1 MKTKELS
8 IDEANDYL
16 LGLFRSLLEIE
27 NFRNYIDEN
36 YVINQYFDGEG
47 EVLRVEITFKDGSDE
62 IEQKTQET
70 LH

>member
-47 EVLRVEITFKDGSDE
+47 EVLRVEITLKDGSDE
-62 IEQKTQET
+62 IEQKTQEI